1 MSDNRP
7 STSWAVWAWQ
17 AYQERRLVEAH
28 ALPADPRVE
37 KLVEALKP
45 FARIA
50 DVSETAEPG
59 ESVTVNVDRCRAA
72 RDALAAWETD
82 HE

>member
-17 AYQERRLVEAH
+17 AYQEGRLVEAH

-37 KLVEALKP
+37 KLVEAVKAAWGHDGEP
-45 FARIA
+45 
-50 DVSETAEPG
+50 TNAE
-59 ESVTVNVDRCRAA
+59 VAA
-72 RDALAAWETD
+72 ILDALAAWEAGK
-82 HE
+82 

>member
-17 AYQERRLVEAH
+17 AYQEGRLVEAH

-37 KLVEALKP
+37 KLVEAAKA
-45 FARIA
+45 ARI
-50 DVSETAEPG
+50 VLAEYEPHPLP
-59 ESVTVNVDRCRAA
+59 VLKQLLV
-72 RDALAAWETD
+72 ALAAWEAG
-82 HE
+82 E